1 MQDTKTRRIEV
12 RERLIRR
19 IERLSVERIAVAVWI
34 CTVLFIGYTLYLA
47 SGLLIPLTFALLLY
61 LTIRPLVSKLRRWGL
76 SPWLAAGAIMLSFA
90 AAVGLVAFL
99 ILQPAQYWLSAG
111 PENFK
116 EVGGKLKSITR
127 PLDVVDDVEAQLEQ
141 LTEQQRVEAEDAPV
155 EVQVTSPTFMDRQ
168 TVLSHTW
175 QAALF
180 FGGIGLIAFF
190 LLATGDELLKRLLRA
205 MPSFGDRKKALS
217 IIIDVQ
223 EAVGHYL
230 VQITLINFCL
240 GCAVGLMAYL
250 MKMPTPLLWAVLAM
264 TFNFIPYL
272 GAVAGLA
279 IIFVAAAMKFEL
291 SYAALIAGLYFSFTT
306 IEGNF
311 ITPMVLGRSLEV
323 EPVVVLIAIS
333 VWGFLWGLPGVVMA
347 VPLLVAMRLVCVRFE
362 ATRGIAILLGEQVV
376 DEVD

>member
-1 MQDTKTRRIEV
+1 MQDTKSRRIEV

-19 IERLSVERIAVAVWI
+19 VERLSVERIAVAVWL
-34 CTVLFIGYTLYLA
+34 CTLLFIGYTLYLA

-61 LTIRPLVSKLRRWGL
+61 LTMRPLVTRLRHWGL
-76 SPWLAAGAIMLSFA
+76 SPWLAAGAIMLSLA

-116 EVGGKLKSITR
+116 EVGGKLKSLTR
-127 PLDVVDDVEAQLEQ
+127 PLDVVDNVEEQ
-141 LTEQQRVEAEDAPV
+141 LDQLTREQEKAEDAPV
-155 EVQVTSPTFMDRQ
+155 QVQVTSPTFMDRE
-168 TVLSHTW
+168 TALSHTW

-180 FGGIGLIAFF
+180 LGGIGLVTFF

-230 VQITLINFCL
+230 AQITLINFCL
-240 GCAVGLMAYL
+240 GCAVGAMAYL
-250 MKMPTPLLWAVLAM
+250 MGMPTPLLWGVIAM

-272 GAVAGLA
+272 GALAGVT
-279 IIFVAAAMKFEL
+279 IFFVAAAMEFEL
-291 SYAALIAGLYFSFTT
+291 GYAALVAGLYLSFTT
-306 IEGNF
+306 IEGNL
-311 ITPMVLGRSLEV
+311 ITPTLLGRSLEV

-333 VWGFLWGLPGVVMA
+333 VWGFLWGLPGVIMA
-347 VPLLVAMRLVCVRFE
+347 VPLLVAIRLVCVRFE
-362 ATRGIAILLGEQVV
+362 ATHGVAILLGEQAANGEE
-376 DEVD
+376 D